1 MRMEFGHLTSGLA
14 GLAILGTVIGVV
26 VRSWQSI
33 KNFCSS
39 VMDIFVIHAHLDDET
54 TVRAVL
60 THLVR
65 HYHRSGSGQRT
76 FGGRHDSFRDGK
88 YGHIPYELLGNRTI
102 LFWRGWLPFWFVVQ
116 EEKQDT
122 SKSGSSVIYWGSKPK
137 SDFKA
142 CLVYFRATLDVE
154 GLIRLACRSRN
165 EMFWSTQQKQR
176 RRFFL
181 KKIPDPHGAGEH
193 RYCAGTSLE
202 WFHEGTFR
210 LLDHE
215 PSQLGRATVS
225 HTGKA
230 ADQLYFPKPV
240 KELIEE
246 VWAWHGLKEWYL
258 QRNIPWKRGW
268 CLYGPPGTGK
278 TVLVRAIAEDLDMPL
293 FIYSLGHMLDK
304 DLERSW
310 QDMQAHTPCVAL
322 FEDFDTVFHGR
333 ENVYGKPTLADQIA
347 GAMPNAAN
355 NSNAATALEV
365 GKLSFGCLLNC
376 IDGVDKGGGIFTVIT
391 TNHVETLD
399 PALGQP
405 RRNPDGSVEFISTR
419 PGRID
424 KAIELGD
431 MEREDKKRLARRI
444 FFDDDHGYRLMVEQI
459 DREPSKKETPAQFQE
474 ACAQLALA
482 LLWGDRKRQP
492 LRANPLDGL
501 PVSQLVNGRR

>member
-1 MRMEFGHLTSGLA
+1 MDPGSITSGLA
-14 GLAILGTVIGVV
+14 AMAILGTVFGVV

-33 KNFCSS
+33 KNVCNSL
-39 VMDIFVIHAHLDDET
+39 MGLFVIHAHLDDET
-54 TVRAVL
+54 TARAVL
-60 THLVR
+60 TYLVR
-65 HYHRSGSGQRT
+65 RYRRSRSGQRT

-88 YGHIPYELLGNRTI
+88 YGHIPFELLGNRTI

-116 EEKQDT
+116 EDKNDA
-122 SKSGSSVIYWGSKPK
+122 SKSGTSVIYWGSRPK
-137 SDFKA
+137 TGFKA
-142 CLVYFRATLDVE
+142 CLVFFRSTVDVE
-154 GLIRLACRSRN
+154 EIVRLASRSRN
-165 EMFWSTQQKQR
+165 EMFWSTEEMQR

-181 KKIPDPHGAGEH
+181 KKIPDPHGTGEQ
-193 RYCAGTSLE
+193 RYSAGTSLE
-202 WFHEGTFR
+202 WFHEGTYR
-210 LLDHE
+210 LLDHD
-215 PSQLGRATVS
+215 PSQLGRATVTY
-225 HTGKA
+225 TGKA
-230 ADQLYFPKPV
+230 SDQLYFPRHIQ
-240 KELIEE
+240 ELIQE
-246 VWAWHGLKEWYL
+246 VWAWHGLKEWYG

-278 TVLVRAIAEDLDMPL
+278 TALVRAIAEDLDMPL

-310 QDMQAHTPCVAL
+310 EDMQAHTPCVAL

-355 NSNAATALEV
+355 QGNAATALEI

-376 IDGVDKGGGIFTVIT
+376 LDGVDKGGGIFTVVT
-391 TNHVETLD
+391 TNHVDKLD

-424 KAIELGD
+424 KAIELGY
-431 MEREDKKRLARRI
+431 MEKEDKKCLARRI
-444 FFDDDHGYRLMVEQI
+444 FFDDDHGYRLMLEQI
-459 DREPSKKETPAQFQE
+459 EREPNKKETPAQFQE

-482 LLWGDRKRQP
+482 LLWDDRKRSS
-492 LRANPLDGL
+492 LRATPPAYPSGGK
-501 PVSQLVNGRR
+501 LVNAQR

>member
-1 MRMEFGHLTSGLA
+1 MDVGHLTSGLA
-14 GLAILGTVIGVV
+14 GMAILGTAIGVV

-33 KNFCSS
+33 KAWCGSA
-39 VMDIFVIHAHLDDET
+39 MGLFVIHAHLEDET
-54 TVRAVL
+54 TARAVL

-65 HYHRSGSGQRT
+65 NYRRSGCGQRT
-76 FGGRHDSFRDGK
+76 FGGRHDSFRDGR

-116 EEKQDT
+116 EEKQDAN
-122 SKSGSSVIYWGSKPK
+122 KSGGSVIYWGAKPK
-137 SDFKA
+137 ADVRA
-142 CLVYFRATLDVE
+142 CLVFFRFTLDVE
-154 GLIRLACRSRN
+154 GIIRVASRSRN
-165 EMFWSTQQKQR
+165 ELFWAAEETER

-181 KKIPDPHGAGEH
+181 KKIPDPNESGEQ
-193 RYCAGTSLE
+193 RYSAGTSLA

-210 LLDHE
+210 LLDHD
-215 PSQLGRATVS
+215 PSELGRATLAQA
-225 HTGKA
+225 GKA
-230 ADQLYFPKPV
+230 SDQLYFPKQV
-240 KELIEE
+240 KELIQE
-246 VWAWHGLKEWYL
+246 VWAWHGLKEWYER
-258 QRNIPWKRGW
+258 RNIPWKRGW

-278 TVLVRAIAEDLDMPL
+278 TALVRAIAEDLDMPL
-293 FIYSLGHMLDK
+293 FLYSLGRMMDR

-347 GAMPNAAN
+347 GAMPGAAN
-355 NSNAATALEV
+355 NGNAATSLEI
-365 GKLSFGCLLNC
+365 GKLSFGCVLNC
-376 IDGVDKGGGIFTVIT
+376 IDGADKGGGIFTVLT

-424 KAIELGD
+424 KAIELGY
-431 MEREDKKRLARRI
+431 MENEDKKRLARRI
-444 FFDDDHGYRLMVEQI
+444 FADDDHGYRIMVERI
-459 DREPSKKETPAQFQE
+459 EREPEKKETPAQFQE

-482 LLWGDRKRQP
+482 LLWGDGKRRRP
-492 LRANPLDGL
+492 GANPPDGP
-501 PVSQLVNGRR
+501 PVRTLVNGHR